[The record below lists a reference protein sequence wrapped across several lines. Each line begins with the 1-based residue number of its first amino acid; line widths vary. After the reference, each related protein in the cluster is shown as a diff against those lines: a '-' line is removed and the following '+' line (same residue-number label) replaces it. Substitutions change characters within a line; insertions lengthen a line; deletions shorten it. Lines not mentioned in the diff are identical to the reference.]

1 MRARFMQRREGSSVV
16 KQLPAQMQGAAMA
29 QLQQLQ
35 AAWDR
40 WSPGALNNLES
51 FGNGATQLLAPVLAF
66 VAGVATLLDDLRK
79 VFG

>member
-1 MRARFMQRREGSSVV
+1 
-16 KQLPAQMQGAAMA
+16 MA

-66 VAGVATLLDDLRK
+66 LAGTAALLDDLRK
-79 VFG
+79 IFG